1 MHHQKHEK
9 QTNNKPSVINHIV
22 FLGFVLIV
30 LIGLYLHFHNTKS
43 VMLGGIVLI
52 LAHVAVAAGI
62 FYLARSYV
70 MKLFLKFHEPPAA
83 RTHSHKNAKTFETE
97 GLTISWA
104 FLYDLLVK
112 GILFGNERKLR
123 ESIVDLA
130 RIQPGEKVLDVGCGT
145 GSLAIAAGVKAGPSA
160 EIYGIDA
167 APEMIERA
175 RKKAT
180 KAGVDIDFQAGLVE
194 AIDFPDETFDIVLN
208 SFMVHH
214 LPGDLKSKAFAEMY
228 RVLKPGGRLLIVD
241 FEPPKSRITKMILT
255 LFLTRYMMMIDN
267 SKIPP
272 LLGKVGFVSLKTGNT
287 GISLATFVSGMK
299 IC

>member
-1 MHHQKHEK
+1 MKYHINTKVAHKK
-9 QTNNKPSVINHIV
+9 SVIGHIAFFGFALA
-22 FLGFVLIV
+22 FLV
-30 LIGLYLHFHNTKS
+30 GLYLYFHNMAS
-43 VMLGGIVLI
+43 VMLGSITLI
-52 LAHVAVAAGI
+52 LAHLAVAAGI

-70 MKLFLKFHEPPAA
+70 MKLFLKFHAPPAPHI
-83 RTHSHKNAKTFETE
+83 HSQVNLETE
-97 GLTISWA
+97 GVTISWA
-104 FLYDLLVK
+104 FLYDILVK
-112 GILFGNERKLR
+112 GILFGKEQKLR

-130 RIQPGEKVLDVGCGT
+130 KIQPGEKVLDVGCGT
-145 GSLAIAAGVKAGPSA
+145 GSLAITAKLKVDPSV

-194 AIDFPDETFDIVLN
+194 AIDYPDAIFDVVLS

-214 LPGDLKSKAFAEMY
+214 LPGDLKSKAFTEMY

-241 FEPPKSRITKMILT
+241 FNPPKKRLT
-255 LFLTRYMMMIDN
+255 LFVLSLFLDDRMMKIEN

-272 LLGKVGFVSLKTGNT
+272 LLEEAGFILLKTGNA
-287 GISLATFVSGMK
+287 GHSIASFVWGQK
-299 IC
+299 AG